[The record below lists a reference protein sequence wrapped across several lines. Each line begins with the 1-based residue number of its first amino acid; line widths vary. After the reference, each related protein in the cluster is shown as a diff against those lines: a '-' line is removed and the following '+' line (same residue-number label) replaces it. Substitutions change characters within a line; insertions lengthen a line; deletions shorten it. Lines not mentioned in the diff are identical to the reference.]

1 MVRCKIMREV
11 ISRRFDRDDN
21 RFEGLRRSLRFKSG
35 RDNPRGDDHWG
46 QGIGFGSRLVAEVEF
61 PATSNGG
68 SGATL
73 D

>member
-11 ISRRFDRDDN
+11 ISRRFGRDDS
-21 RFEGLRRSLRFKSG
+21 RFEGLRRSLRFKSE
-35 RDNPRGDDHWG
+35 RDNLRGDEHWV
-46 QGIGFGSRLVAEVEF
+46 QGIGFGSRLVVEVEF